1 AASFSGVLQGSGQ
14 RRAAKEALRAGRG
27 RRRIA
32 AEFGG
37 RQGRGHGLRV
47 EAHHASFAAAQRT
60 ASNAAI
66 TAAWS
71 AGGMP
76 EPSKAASCNNAG
88 VTELSLMTCIRTMPL
103 SSAPRWAASK
113 SCERSNLAA
122 MAPASPDRVLLGRGG
137 GTGLAG
143 AAGQAGCGAPSP
155 SKDGRA
161 HVPGAPAAAQGLPRA
176 RAEPSEMAGL
186 IASLASGNIEKLLD
200 TQVSRRG
207 LWMSAAAIAAISG
220 ATYGVLTW
228 EQRLEQWRKVLSAPT
243 PATCPASQSSAPV
256 GAGSSERDSRCAQR
270 SQRKV
275 ARAAGLRA
283 SPEALARPAI
293 ATASAVARAFPP
305 APPPVAGALFP
316 PPPSQRVIGA
326 AKLLALKSGSVKNKA
341 GLDAAASASMKKEL
355 AEAQAEALKEAGV
368 TASQAAAAWRHFS
381 AVYGEP
387 GAPLP
392 AEQRTMPPRAARAD
406 AARQASPCHEASLA
420 ADEDDEEDDED
431 DEDDEDED
439 AEALPKG
446 DAEARS
452 VVQAGW
458 RVKRAAAPVMMD
470 ASMLLEAMAA
480 MGRACERAVP
490 EAFLALQDEL
500 EEMGVADMPP
510 QQRQQAIVGRVQRV
524 QPAVVAHGEERMKA
538 EFGLSRTEIGAHLA
552 RLQAVDPKI
561 GERSNAALQGFQAS
575 MQREMQALVSTM
587 GLG

>member
-1 AASFSGVLQGSGQ
+1 
-14 RRAAKEALRAGRG
+14 
-27 RRRIA
+27 
-32 AEFGG
+32 
-37 RQGRGHGLRV
+37 
-47 EAHHASFAAAQRT
+47 
-60 ASNAAI
+60 
-66 TAAWS
+66 
-71 AGGMP
+71 
-76 EPSKAASCNNAG
+76 
-88 VTELSLMTCIRTMPL
+88 
-103 SSAPRWAASK
+103 
-113 SCERSNLAA
+113 
-122 MAPASPDRVLLGRGG
+122 
-137 GTGLAG
+137 
-143 AAGQAGCGAPSP
+143 
-155 SKDGRA
+155 
-161 HVPGAPAAAQGLPRA
+161 
-176 RAEPSEMAGL
+176 MAGL

-228 EQRLEQWRKVLSAPT
+228 EP
-243 PATCPASQSSAPV
+243 SSAPV
-256 GAGSSERDSRCAQR
+256 GAGSSPVPAATM
-270 SQRKV
+270 RKV
-275 ARAAGLRA
+275 L
-283 SPEALARPAI
+283 
-293 ATASAVARAFPP
+293 TAVAERAER
-305 APPPVAGALFP
+305 AK
-316 PPPSQRVIGA
+316 RVIGA

-381 AVYGEP
+381 AVY
-387 GAPLP
+387 
-392 AEQRTMPPRAARAD
+392 
-406 AARQASPCHEASLA
+406 EASLA

-431 DEDDEDED
+431 DEGRGRGRGG
-439 AEALPKG
+439 AAQGRRGGPLP
-446 DAEARS
+446 
-452 VVQAGW
+452 
-458 RVKRAAAPVMMD
+458 
-470 ASMLLEAMAA
+470 MAA

>member
-1 AASFSGVLQGSGQ
+1 
-14 RRAAKEALRAGRG
+14 
-27 RRRIA
+27 
-32 AEFGG
+32 
-37 RQGRGHGLRV
+37 
-47 EAHHASFAAAQRT
+47 
-60 ASNAAI
+60 
-66 TAAWS
+66 
-71 AGGMP
+71 
-76 EPSKAASCNNAG
+76 
-88 VTELSLMTCIRTMPL
+88 
-103 SSAPRWAASK
+103 
-113 SCERSNLAA
+113 
-122 MAPASPDRVLLGRGG
+122 
-137 GTGLAG
+137 
-143 AAGQAGCGAPSP
+143 
-155 SKDGRA
+155 
-161 HVPGAPAAAQGLPRA
+161 
-176 RAEPSEMAGL
+176 MAGL

-228 EQRLEQWRKVLSAPT
+228 EP
-243 PATCPASQSSAPV
+243 SSAPV
-256 GAGSSERDSRCAQR
+256 GAGSSPVPAATM
-270 SQRKV
+270 RKV
-275 ARAAGLRA
+275 L
-283 SPEALARPAI
+283 
-293 ATASAVARAFPP
+293 TAVAERAER
-305 APPPVAGALFP
+305 AK
-316 PPPSQRVIGA
+316 RVIGA

-355 AEAQAEALKEAGV
+355 AEAQAEALKEACV

-381 AVYGEP
+381 AVY
-387 GAPLP
+387 
-392 AEQRTMPPRAARAD
+392 
-406 AARQASPCHEASLA
+406 EASLA

-431 DEDDEDED
+431 DEDEDED